1 MKKRYLLLV
10 LLLGFF
16 FIPKNTFAE
25 NSLSINQLELFWRAR
40 PVGSSTNEQQVY
52 SINQNQFYRF
62 GASTDEFSFITL
74 AAFVSYNGNAP
85 GTYRSKVTFKIKG
98 DYLHVAS
105 FSRASCGL
113 WNSDVSKT
121 SCSIDSISYNQNDQ
135 VLTIVNSYNWYS
147 TGGTF
152 IQLTTE
158 FNDYE
163 LLPYITYF
171 SISVDE
177 LYGNVDNSNVI
188 ISQNSTIINQNQT
201 IIDNTKKQLEEQ
213 KKTQEEIKKQT
224 EEQKKTNDTLKD
236 DNTDEASTKGSGFF
250 NSFTSESHGLSG
262 IVTAPLQMLQSLTT
276 ATCKPLKFKLPFV
289 DNEVTLPCMRS
300 IYEQHFGVFFTL
312 WQTITTGLISYNVCL
327 NFYKKI
333 RDLQN
338 PNNDR
343 IEVLNL

>member
-16 FIPKNTFAE
+16 FIPKNTFAADSLTIEPTRIGIVEPDYSTVNYVNPINFVFSSTTFHGYKFSAYVKNRTSFNFIYE
-25 NSLSINQLELFWRAR
+25 NNTNIGNYDIDFLLFSSAWTQYNVPFRMAIKNGTGKIFNCD
-40 PVGSSTNEQQVY
+40 VSSSSFAFYDSSTNSIPTS
-52 SINQNQFYRF
+52 SINTVSCKNVDLT
-62 GASTDEFSFITL
+62 SEF
-74 AAFVSYNGNAP
+74 
-85 GTYRSKVTFKIKG
+85 
-98 DYLHVAS
+98 HVW
-105 FSRASCGL
+105 L
-113 WNSDVSKT
+113 Y
-121 SCSIDSISYNQNDQ
+121 DSI
-135 VLTIVNSYNWYS
+135 TTAENSRLGLSNFTLKKS
-147 TGGTF
+147 QTQSS
-152 IQLTTE
+152 IEQTE
-158 FNDYE
+158 E
-163 LLPYITYF
+163 
-171 SISVDE
+171 
-177 LYGNVDNSNVI
+177 
-188 ISQNSTIINQNQT
+188 
-201 IIDNTKKQLEEQ
+201 TKKQ
-213 KKTQEEIKKQT
+213 TEEIKKQT

-236 DNTDEASTKGSGFF
+236 DNTDEANTKGSGFF

-312 WQTITTGLISYNVCL
+312 WQTITTGLISYTVCL